1 MEDLNKKLERLL
13 EADEWT
19 EEEKQWLLNYLEV
32 TETPE
37 LKQIMMRKF
46 QEQLLKTQD
55 SGSVFSNELLQN
67 IHEKLKLEDR
77 KTPVIRIWA
86 RRIAAAC
93 IAGML
98 VTGTYLWFDRKDNQ
112 RVVVDNGG
120 QQKGSLQN
128 DVSPGA
134 NKAMLTLADG
144 STISLDD
151 AGNGALIQ
159 QGNTKLLKFDG
170 KLTYK
175 PQENRSQNIL
185 FNTITTPRGG
195 QYQIAL
201 PDGTQ
206 VWLNAASSI
215 RFPTVFSGAE
225 RKVELTGE
233 AYFEVAKNANM
244 PFRVT
249 VRDAEVMVLGTHF
262 NIMAY
267 DEEEVLKTTLLEG
280 SVQFSSSGKNAVLK
294 PGQQSQL
301 KPDGNFGVTGNV
313 NLDEVIAW
321 KNGMFNFAGA
331 DIRTVM
337 RQLSRWYDVE
347 IIYEEKLLA
356 ELFHADIPRNTNL
369 SETLK
374 ALELTGKVHFR
385 IEDKKIFVMP

>member
-1 MEDLNKKLERLL
+1 MEDLSKKLERLL
-13 EADEWT
+13 EADVWT

-37 LKQIMMRKF
+37 LKQIMMQKF
-46 QEQLLKTQD
+46 QEQLLSTQD
-55 SGSVFSNELLQN
+55 NSSVFSNELLQN

-77 KTPVIRIWA
+77 KTPVIRLWT

-93 IAGML
+93 VAGIL
-98 VTGTYLWFDRKDNQ
+98 ITGTYLWFDRKDNQ
-112 RVVVDNGG
+112 SNVAGVGG
-120 QQKGSLQN
+120 QQKSSLKN
-128 DVSPGA
+128 DVYPGT
-134 NKAMLTLADG
+134 NKAILTLADG
-144 STISLDD
+144 STISLND
-151 AGNGALIQ
+151 AGNGALAE
-159 QGNTKLLKFDG
+159 QGNTKVLKFDG

-175 PQENRSQNIL
+175 PQENQSQKIL

-195 QYQIAL
+195 QYQVAL

-206 VWLNAASSI
+206 VWLNATSSI
-215 RFPTVFSGAE
+215 RFPTFFSGNE

-233 AYFEVAKNANM
+233 AYFEVAKNADM
-244 PFRVT
+244 PFRVK
-249 VRDAEVMVLGTHF
+249 VRNAEVMVLGTHF

-280 SVQFSSSGKNAVLK
+280 SVQFISSGSNTVLK

-301 KPDGNFGVTGNV
+301 KPDGNVGVTGNV

-385 IEDKKIFVMP
+385 IEDKKIIVMP